1 MKEHQTMQRRT
12 LLFAAVGMSAAASG
26 TAAASLHWCHR
37 PLFGLGTTLNLRA
50 AHADAARAEQALDAA
65 VAEIRAIEASMSL
78 FRADSELQR
87 LNRDGVLHRPSAHLL
102 TVLREAQ
109 TIARR
114 SAGAFD
120 PTVQPLWASFERAR
134 QAGRLPSP
142 QEHAAAR
149 SLVDWQAVEITDDRV
164 RLRRPG
170 MALTLNG
177 IAQGHAADAAAA
189 ALRAHGIRHGL
200 LDTGEFAMLG
210 RNERDQP
217 WTLGIEDPHD
227 AHRIVAALRSDG
239 RCIAT
244 SAAHRC
250 AFSPDLQ
257 HHHIFDPATG
267 ESPTALRSVTVAAT
281 SGMRADALTKV
292 MYVAGAKRIASLAQ
306 AWQVGVLWVHR
317 NGRWDATPDLRL
329 A

>member
-1 MKEHQTMQRRT
+1 MQRRSLFLAT
-12 LLFAAVGMSAAASG
+12 LGLGAAASG
-26 TAAASLHWCHR
+26 TAATPLHWRHR
-37 PLFGLGTTLNLRA
+37 VLLGFGTTLNLRA
-50 AHADAARAEQALDAA
+50 AHADPGRAERALDLA

-78 FRADSELQR
+78 FRPDSELQR
-87 LNRDGVLHRPSAHLL
+87 LNRDGVLRRPSAHLL
-102 TVLREAQ
+102 AVLREAQ

-142 QEHAAAR
+142 RELATAR
-149 SLVDWQAVEITDDRV
+149 ALVDWQAVEVSDEQV

-177 IAQGHAADAAAA
+177 IAQGRAADAAAA

-210 RNERDQP
+210 RDEEDRP
-217 WTLGIEDPHD
+217 WTLGIEDPRD
-227 AHRIVAALRSDG
+227 NQRIVAALRSDG

-244 SAAHRC
+244 SAAHRS
-250 AFSPDLQ
+250 AFSADLQ

-267 ESPTALRSVTVAAT
+267 RSPTALRSVTVAAT

-292 MYVAGAKRIASLAQ
+292 MYIAGPDRIAALARD
-306 AWQVGVLWVHR
+306 WQVGVLWVDGH
-317 NGRWDATPDLRL
+317 GHWDATPDLRL
-329 A
+329 Q

>member
-1 MKEHQTMQRRT
+1 MQRRT
-12 LLFAAVGMSAAASG
+12 LLFAAVGLG
-26 TAAASLHWCHR
+26 TATCAIASASLHWRHR
-37 PLFGLGTTLNLRA
+37 SLLGLGTTLNLRA
-50 AHADAARAEQALDAA
+50 AHADAARAERALDAA
-65 VAEIRAIEASMSL
+65 VAEIRAVEASMSL
-78 FRADSELQR
+78 FRPDSELQR
-87 LNRDGVLHRPSAHLL
+87 LNRDGVVHRPSAHLL

-134 QAGRLPSP
+134 QAGGLPSP
-142 QEHAAAR
+142 RERAAAR
-149 SLVDWQAVEITDDRV
+149 ALVDWQALEVSDDRV
-164 RLRRPG
+164 RLHRAG

-189 ALRAHGIRHGL
+189 ALRTHGIRHGL

-210 RNERDQP
+210 RNEEGQA

-227 AHRIVAALRSDG
+227 THRIVAALRSDG

-244 SAAHRC
+244 SAAHRN
-250 AFSPDLQ
+250 AFSADLH

-267 ESPTALRSVTVAAT
+267 KSPRALRSVTVAAT

-292 MYVAGAKRIASLAQ
+292 MYIAGPERIAALAR
-306 AWQVGVLWVHR
+306 AWQVGVLWVDR
-317 NGRWDATPDLRL
+317 NGRWGATPDLRL
-329 A
+329 G